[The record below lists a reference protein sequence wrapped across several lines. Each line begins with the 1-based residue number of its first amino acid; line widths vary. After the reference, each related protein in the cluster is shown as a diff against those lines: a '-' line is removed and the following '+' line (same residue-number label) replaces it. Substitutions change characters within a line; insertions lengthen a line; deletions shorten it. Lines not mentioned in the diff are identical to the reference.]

1 MLKLGLS
8 VNGKD
13 GKEID
18 RAGLTKMKAAGIDA
32 IEISLGR
39 EATAALDYDLLRSD
53 ADAVGIELWSLHLPF
68 MPFEEIDISATDES
82 LRRSSVDES
91 ADVIRRGIAIGIRRF
106 VVHPSGEPSDEA
118 DRSARMASARLSL
131 AELASVAAE
140 GDATLCVENLPRTCL
155 GRDSSDILALLSAD
169 ARLRV
174 CFDTNHLL
182 EEDAIDFIRAVGNK
196 ISTIH
201 VSDYDRLNERHWLA
215 GEGCVDWPSLYSALL
230 STGYSGAW
238 LYEVNLQA
246 PPSITRAGDLTFG
259 DFAHNASEIFS
270 GKRPTPLGTPNEGLA
285 SWK

>member
-1 MLKLGLS
+1 MKKFHFLMLLLACMILAGCNGDADGLENAKSSLFIPFASNGYVTPLDPTSKESPSFADEIILNHGPNMINDGEMIPNGWQKKFVESEPHQLS
-8 VNGKD
+8 VFFYTAYTGT
-13 GKEID
+13 ID
-18 RAGLTKMKAAGIDA
+18 
-32 IEISLGR
+32 
-39 EATAALDYDLLRSD
+39 LD
-53 ADAVGIELWSLHLPF
+53 
-68 MPFEEIDISATDES
+68 
-82 LRRSSVDES
+82 
-91 ADVIRRGIAIGIRRF
+91 F
-106 VVHPSGEPSDEA
+106 VVRYAYS
-118 DRSARMASARLSL
+118 
-131 AELASVAAE
+131 
-140 GDATLCVENLPRTCL
+140 DATLCVENLPRTCL

-196 ISTIH
+196 ILTIH

-270 GKRPTPLGTPNEGLA
+270 GKRPTPLGTPNEGLT